1 MLITYRSI
9 VRMVGYGMKMSHDS
23 LVIGIEKSSE
33 SPGVVGRDFGDSDSG
48 PVSSFS
54 TLHFSTVLLHFL
66 R

>member
-33 SPGVVGRDFGDSDSG
+33 SPGVVGKARFWRLRLGTCFIILNA
-48 PVSSFS
+48 SFLNGFVALS
-54 TLHFSTVLLHFL
+54 
-66 R
+66 